1 MASKSSRAGVLYIC
15 YCSRCKGSQAFSYST
30 VSRHEDVYGKPMETT
45 SGTFEGVSHS
55 SHDDAMASDQW
66 LPSESIDRSEANLE
80 GQFYC

>member
-1 MASKSSRAGVLYIC
+1 M
-15 YCSRCKGSQAFSYST
+15 
-30 VSRHEDVYGKPMETT
+30 YGKPMETT

-55 SHDDAMASDQW
+55 HDDAIASDQW